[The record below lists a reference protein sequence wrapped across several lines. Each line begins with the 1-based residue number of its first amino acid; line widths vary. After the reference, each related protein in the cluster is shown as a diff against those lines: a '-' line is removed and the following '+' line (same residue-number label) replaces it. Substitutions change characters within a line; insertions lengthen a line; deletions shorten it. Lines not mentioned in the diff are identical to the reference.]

1 MYKRLLIFILAG
13 SLVWAC
19 TEEYQQAYS
28 ERVDAN
34 QSGIVGTWEG
44 TVLQKEYA
52 KALKDSLGNTVVD
65 DKNRTVWYDTVEVI
79 DAWTEAILF
88 SSNGGL
94 DSFAIST
101 SMDSLEA
108 GILKDI
114 QNMPLKSGEWAVI
127 NTINILQCADGGL
140 GGNEVCDFSNGYI
153 LRPNP
158 TGEGSVQLEMI
169 VGDVGSGRCDAIDNN
184 CVVIVNDGG
193 SLSEEATLR
202 IPITFAE

>member
-1 MYKRLLIFILAG
+1 MIKKMKNMYKRLLIFILAG

-114 QNMPLKSGEWAVI
+114 QNMPMKSGEWAVI
-127 NTINILQCADGGL
+127 NTINPEGEKPDVSSVLFYNPNDPHNSKQSILWSIAEQGPDQLKLSYSFGSSTYDTL
-140 GGNEVCDFSNGYI
+140 YI
-153 LRPNP
+153 K
-158 TGEGSVQLEMI
+158 
-169 VGDVGSGRCDAIDNN
+169 
-184 CVVIVNDGG
+184 
-193 SLSEEATLR
+193 
-202 IPITFAE
+202 TFAKR